1 MNSKNNSTP
10 NIKEA
15 FDILREYKSG
25 RSKLESRISAERKFW
40 QSRCA
45 PSSSNSSAW
54 LFNSIVSKHADIVDN
69 MPSCSCLPRE
79 ECDEQDA
86 ALLSKIIPII
96 VDRCD
101 FKGIYSDNS
110 WLKLKYGAAIYGVF
124 WNNSLEDGLGDIDI
138 RPLRVEDVF
147 WESGIRDIQ
156 ESKNLFVCGIWDK
169 DTLNNT
175 YPDAKIFDQK
185 NEAGN
190 LGLEIYGSSFD
201 SENRCVVVDWYYK
214 KFDEYGVQ
222 RLHLCKFCGDVILYC
237 SENDAACV
245 GGWYEHGQYPVIFD
259 SLYPDEENIHGFGV
273 IAIAKN
279 SQDSIDRLDNNI
291 LEYADWSSKARF
303 WAKKSLGVN
312 EKEFS
317 DLSKSIVEVEGDID
331 EEKLKQIEM
340 AKLDTSILELR
351 GLKIEEL
358 KETTGTR
365 DFLQGGTTGGVVAA
379 TAIERLQ
386 NSGEKFSRDSIEGS
400 CRAYSKII
408 TLIIELI
415 RQFYDTP
422 RYFRIKG
429 ECGDS
434 EYICYS
440 GILSEKNRSKTQG
453 GELIRRP
460 HFDIEISTAKKS
472 SNFADSA
479 NSLARELYDSGAF
492 KPENAQQTLIM
503 LELMSFE
510 GIGKVK
516 KMLKDIC
523 EKAEAADSN
532 IND

>member
-15 FDILREYKSG
+15 FDILREYKRG
-25 RSKLESRISAERKFW
+25 KSKLESRIASEREYW
-40 QSRCA
+40 QNRCA
-45 PSSSNSSAW
+45 ASSNTSSW

-69 MPSCSCLPRE
+69 LPSCSCLPRE
-79 ECDEQDA
+79 ECDEKDA
-86 ALLSKIIPII
+86 STLSQIIPII
-96 VDRCD
+96 IDRCN
-101 FKGIYSDNS
+101 FKGIYSDNA

-124 WNNSLEDGLGDIDI
+124 WNNSLEEGLGDIDI

-147 WESGIRDIQ
+147 WESGVRDIQ
-156 ESKNLFVCGIWDK
+156 ESKNLFVCGVWDK
-169 DTLNNT
+169 EALNNA
-175 YPDAKIFDQK
+175 YPDANLSDHKREID
-185 NEAGN
+185 N
-190 LGLEIYGSSFD
+190 LGFEVYGSGFD

-214 KFDEYGVQ
+214 KFDEYGIQ
-222 RLHLCKFCGDVILYC
+222 RLHLCKFCGDVVLYC
-237 SENDAACV
+237 SENDGGCAC
-245 GGWYEHGQYPVIFD
+245 GWYEHGQYPIIFD
-259 SLYPDEENIHGFGV
+259 SLYPDEENIHGFGI
-273 IAIAKN
+273 IAVAKN
-279 SQDSIDRLDNNI
+279 SQNSIDRLDSNL

-312 EKEFS
+312 EKEFR

-340 AKLDTSILELR
+340 ASLDDSILELR
-351 GLKIEEL
+351 RLKIDEL

-379 TAIERLQ
+379 TAIKRLQ
-386 NSGEKFSRDSIEGS
+386 DSGEKFSRDGIEGS
-400 CRAYSKII
+400 CRAYSKMI

-440 GILSEKNRSKTQG
+440 GILAEKNRKTSQG
-453 GELIRRP
+453 GGLIRRP

-472 SNFADSA
+472 SNSA
-479 NSLARELYDSGAF
+479 ESSNALARELYESGAF
-492 KPENAQQTLIM
+492 KPENARQTLIM
-503 LELMSFE
+503 LELMSFD

-516 KMLKDIC
+516 KMLREMCEGDI
-523 EKAEAADSN
+523 AQSD

>member
-15 FDILREYKSG
+15 FDILKEYKRG
-25 RSKLESRISAERKFW
+25 KSKLESRIATEREFW
-40 QSRCA
+40 QSRCN
-45 PSSSNSSAW
+45 PSSNNSSAW

-79 ECDEQDA
+79 ECDEKDA
-86 ALLSKIIPII
+86 NMLSQIIPII
-96 VDRCD
+96 VDRCN

-124 WNNSLEDGLGDIDI
+124 WNNALEDGLGDIDV
-138 RPLRVEDVF
+138 RPLRIEDVF

-156 ESKNLFVCGIWDK
+156 ESKNLFVCGVWDK
-169 DTLNNT
+169 ETLDNA
-175 YPDAKIFDQK
+175 YPHAKIFDHK
-185 NEAGN
+185 REIDN
-190 LGLEIYGSSFD
+190 LGYEVYGSSFD

-237 SENDAACV
+237 SENDAECTC
-245 GGWYEHGQYPVIFD
+245 GWYEHGQYPVIFD
-259 SLYPDEENIHGFGV
+259 SLYPDEESIHGFGI
-273 IAIAKN
+273 IAVAKN
-279 SQDSIDRLDNNI
+279 TQISIDRLDNNL

-312 EKEFS
+312 EKEFR

-340 AKLDTSILELR
+340 AKLDQSILELR
-351 GLKIEEL
+351 SLKIEEM

-365 DFLQGGTTGGVVAA
+365 DFLQGGTSDGVVAA
-379 TAIERLQ
+379 MAIKRLQ
-386 NSGEKFSRDSIEGS
+386 DSGEKFSRDGIEES

-408 TLIIELI
+408 ILIIELI

-422 RYFRIKG
+422 RHFRIKG
-429 ECGDS
+429 ACGDS

-440 GILSEKNRSKTQG
+440 GILSQSDRKKSKE

-460 HFDIEISTAKKS
+460 HFDIEISTTQKS
-472 SNFADSA
+472 SNFAEIS

-503 LELMSFE
+503 LELMSFD

-516 KMLKDIC
+516 KMLRDLCAKSD
-523 EKAEAADSN
+523 ASN
-532 IND
+532 SKIND

>member
-10 NIKEA
+10 NIKAA
-15 FDILREYKSG
+15 FEILREYKRG
-25 RSKLESRISAERKFW
+25 KSKLESRITSEREFW

-54 LFNSIVSKHADIVDN
+54 LFNSIVSKHADIIDN
-69 MPSCSCLPRE
+69 LPSCSCLPRE
-79 ECDEQDA
+79 ECDEKDA
-86 ALLSKIIPII
+86 ATLSKIIPII
-96 VDRCD
+96 IDRCN
-101 FKGIYSDNS
+101 FKGMYSDNS

-124 WNNSLEDGLGDIDI
+124 WNNALEEGLGDIDI

-147 WESGIRDIQ
+147 WESGARDIQ
-156 ESKNLFVCGIWDK
+156 DSKNLFVCGVWDREA
-169 DTLNNT
+169 LENT
-175 YPDAKIFDQK
+175 YPDVKIADRKREIDGIALEVYGAGFDT
-185 NEAGN
+185 
-190 LGLEIYGSSFD
+190 
-201 SENRCVVVDWYYK
+201 ENKCVVVDWYYK
-214 KFDEYGVQ
+214 KFDDLGIL

-237 SENDAACV
+237 SENDPECTC
-245 GGWYEHGQYPVIFD
+245 GWYEHGQYPVIFD

-273 IAIAKN
+273 IAVAKN
-279 SQDSIDRLDNNI
+279 SQNSIDRLDNNI
-291 LEYADWSSKARF
+291 LEYADWSSKVRF

-312 EKEFS
+312 EKEFR

-340 AKLDTSILELR
+340 ARLDDAILELR
-351 GLKIEEL
+351 GLKIDEL

-379 TAIERLQ
+379 TAIKRLQ
-386 NSGEKFSRDSIEGS
+386 DSGEKFSRDGIEGS
-400 CRAYSKII
+400 CRAYAKMI
-408 TLIIELI
+408 TLVIELI

-422 RYFRIKG
+422 RYFRVKG

-440 GILSEKNRSKTQG
+440 GILSEKNKKKSQG

-460 HFDIEISTAKKS
+460 HFDIEISTSKKS
-472 SNFADSA
+472 SNFAESA

-492 KPENAQQTLIM
+492 KPENARQTLIM
-503 LELMSFE
+503 LELMSFD

-516 KMLKDIC
+516 KMLRDMC
-523 EKAEAADSN
+523 DSADSGEACE
-532 IND
+532 ND